1 MANFNL
7 ISSDVFCQSPQT
19 LFSLSTIL
27 NPKLSLYNLQTL
39 AAMTQSLAT
48 NVENIDED
56 EVDEFPLSEVS
67 YISQHQA
74 TVISTQSVEYY

>member
-1 MANFNL
+1 
-7 ISSDVFCQSPQT
+7 
-19 LFSLSTIL
+19 
-27 NPKLSLYNLQTL
+27 
-39 AAMTQSLAT
+39 MTQSLAT